1 MTKNQ
6 IKTNSLC
13 NELLSITIWV
23 CFGINPMILFAKG
36 EIGFNRSSPFDGRQQ
51 KVQWGEI
58 LKHKTSKPMGYSMK
72 SSVGSGDLI
81 ESADFISSFN
91 KTVNR
96 VKTDKTLGFAG
107 EELKGITTRQLSGA
121 KILYRRCAPGVV
133 LLISLEATSLGSGSV
148 INRRGEIITN
158 WHVIEGQ
165 ESMMVW
171 FHDPSVSNIQDLDPD
186 NYAIAD
192 VIATDPTRDLALLK
206 IRGSRKALSP
216 LKLGKDYQL
225 SIAEDVFAI
234 GHPESYIW
242 SFTYGV
248 ISQLRNNYKWVYDGN
263 VNLQADVIQTQTP
276 SNPGNSGGPLFN
288 DKGEL
293 IGINSFGSPGSD
305 GLNFAIRVGEIEDF
319 ISEARAGKHDPESI
333 VASNNND
340 SELEWDEFDENEN
353 GIIDAMAAD
362 TDGDGDYD
370 IMQFDK
376 NEDQIT
382 DYYLLDMNGDQDPDV
397 MIVDRDKDGIF
408 EHFLID
414 ADFDG
419 EWDTEG
425 IDNDGDMRPDEF
437 FAYSG

>member
-1 MTKNQ
+1 
-6 IKTNSLC
+6 
-13 NELLSITIWV
+13 
-23 CFGINPMILFAKG
+23 MILSAKG

-58 LKHKTSKPMGYSMK
+58 LKHKTSKPMRYSMK
-72 SSVGSGDLI
+72 SSVGSGDLV
-81 ESADFISSFN
+81 ESAKYISDFTMTIS
-91 KTVNR
+91 K
-96 VKTDKTLGFAG
+96 VKADKTLGFAG
-107 EELKGITTRQLSGA
+107 EEIKGITTRQLTGA
-121 KILYRRCAPGVV
+121 KVLYKKCAPGVV
-133 LLISLEATSLGSGSV
+133 LLISPTSLGSGSV

-158 WHVIEGQ
+158 WHVVEGQ

-171 FHDPSVSNIQDLDPD
+171 FHDPSISNIQDLDSD
-186 NYAIAD
+186 NYAVAD

-206 IRGSRKALSP
+206 IKRGRKTLAP
-216 LKLGKDYQL
+216 LKLGKDDQL

-234 GHPESYIW
+234 GHPESFIW

-248 ISQLRNNYKWVYDGN
+248 ISQLRNNYKWVYGES
-263 VNLQADVIQTQTP
+263 VNFMADVIQTQTP

-293 IGINSFGSPGSD
+293 IGINSYGYPGSD
-305 GLNFAIRVGEIEDF
+305 GLNFAVRVGEIEDF
-319 ISEARAGKHDPESI
+319 ISEARAGKHEPEPI

-340 SELEWDEFDENEN
+340 SELEWDEFDQNEN

-382 DYYLLDMNGDQDPDV
+382 DYYLLDMNGDQEPDV
-397 MIVDRDKDGIF
+397 MIVDLDKNGTF

-437 FAYSG
+437 SEYTGG